1 MNITIPKSAL
11 LPCLDRANGIANKKS
26 PVPVVA
32 NVLLRAHAGKLSVIA
47 TDLYMA
53 MSVDIDATIE
63 EPGVVALPAKDLY
76 ERIRAMPD
84 GPIQIRKMLGDEGAI
99 SALVKAVGA
108 ARKYTVAG
116 LDATDYP
123 VLPTPEPG
131 ALWQTFPAGALRHL
145 LDSVQP
151 AVSPDETRA
160 HVNSAL
166 LVGDGQTLTAVAT
179 DGHRLTKA
187 VAAVKVTLPATLV
200 PLRAVG
206 EIRRLLD
213 KQSGEVDMHVT
224 RTVLFLR
231 LGALTWS
238 TKTVDHAFPPYEQVI
253 PQRPANTCRVN
264 RTGLIDALKAT
275 QISANEKTGGISLVF
290 TTNKL
295 TARGESA
302 ETGTAEDEVAADYG
316 GPEMTVGFNAK
327 YVLDALGALDC
338 DEVDLGLNGDLDPVV
353 IRSVTAPDDFLGV
366 CMPMRTK

>member
-11 LPCLDRANGIANKKS
+11 LPCLDRANGIADKKS
-26 PVPVVA
+26 PVPAIA
-32 NVLLRAHAGKLSVIA
+32 NVLLRAHAGKLSVMA

-53 MSVDIDATIE
+53 MSVDLDATID
-63 EPGVVALPAKDLY
+63 EPGVIALPAKDLY

-84 GPIQIRKMLGDEGAI
+84 GPIQIRKMLGNEGAI

-123 VLPTPEPG
+123 LLPTPEPG
-131 ALWQTFPAGALRHL
+131 ASWQTFPAGALRHL
-145 LDSVQP
+145 LDCVHLAISQ
-151 AVSPDETRA
+151 DETRP

-166 LVGDGQTLTAVAT
+166 LVGDGHALTAVAT

-187 VAAVKVTLPATLV
+187 VAAVKVTLADTLV
-200 PLRAVG
+200 PLKAVG

-231 LGALTWS
+231 LGPLTWS

-253 PQRPANTCRVN
+253 PQRPANTCRVS

-275 QISANEKTGGISLVF
+275 QISANERTGGVSLVF
-290 TTNKL
+290 ATNKV
-295 TARGESA
+295 TARAESA
-302 ETGTAEDEVAADYG
+302 ETGTAEDEISADYG
-316 GPEMTVGFNAK
+316 GPETTIGFNAK

-338 DEVDLGLNGDLDPVV
+338 DEVDLGLDGDLDPIVV
-353 IRSVTAPDDFLGV
+353 RSTTTPDDFLGV
-366 CMPMRTK
+366 LMPMRI